1 MIDEN
6 MGFILHAKNVKCVS
20 PVESYSSSDLWT
32 LNAAAGFRDAQGGAE
47 IEVNYEIFSF
57 SVRFQPGMKA
67 REEDVRALQTKRDSG
82 SYDCVLQNS
91 AVDLFL
97 NERLKLLP
105 GNSTAV
111 QYLSR
116 RTSSWN

>member
-1 MIDEN
+1 MCI
-6 MGFILHAKNVKCVS
+6 
-20 PVESYSSSDLWT
+20 
-32 LNAAAGFRDAQGGAE
+32 AGGVLLFQRSVDIECCGRIPGRTGGAE

-67 REEDVRALQTKRDSG
+67 REEDVRALQIKRDSS
-82 SYDCVLQNS
+82 SYDRVLQNS